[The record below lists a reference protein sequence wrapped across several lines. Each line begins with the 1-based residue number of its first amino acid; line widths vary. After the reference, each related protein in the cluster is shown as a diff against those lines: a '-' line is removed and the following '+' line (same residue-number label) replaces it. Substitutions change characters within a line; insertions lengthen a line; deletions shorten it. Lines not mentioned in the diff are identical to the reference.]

1 MPRNVHEP
9 KYSINKY
16 LLKVE
21 VYILNYCK
29 YKGEKRWR
37 EVATND

>member
-1 MPRNVHEP
+1 MFRNVYEF
-9 KYSINKY
+9 KYLINKY

-37 EVATND
+37 EVVIND